1 MYDKVIVIDYGVV
14 VHTSIFSL
22 KFNPK
27 IPVTFTALN
36 IMIGL
41 LYKLDIT
48 PDTLII
54 VAKDARNSW
63 RKDYETAYK
72 GNRQEKRE
80 ASGIDFPLCYSQLNK
95 LADELNTGLNWHFI
109 ESPRCEADDTM
120 AVACR
125 FFKDYSVVLVTIDKD
140 LEQCWEYPNVRIFSN
155 KSKKWKIKPNNFDY
169 NRFISEKIYREAADN
184 MVTPVLDESGYEAR
198 HKCVNLLTLPEHI
211 ESAITEELNKISP
224 KKDDINS
231 IPFKSLQQR
240 YANIYNDKSK
250 VVDYNKQIEK
260 ENKKELREKTKKEK
274 LKKAKQKEKQNG
286 KITKNS
292 EPAGCITA

>member
-1 MYDKVIVIDYGVV
+1 MQNKVIVIDWGVV
-14 VHTSIFSL
+14 IHKSIFSL

-36 IMIGL
+36 ITIGL
-41 LYKLDIT
+41 LYRLNID
-48 PDTLII
+48 PDDTII
-54 VAKDARNSW
+54 ISKDARNSW
-63 RKDYETAYK
+63 RKDFETAYK
-72 GNRQEKRE
+72 GDRQEKRE

-95 LADELNTGLNWHFI
+95 LADELNNGLNISFI
-109 ESPRCEADDTM
+109 EIPRCEADDIM

-125 FFKDYSVVLVTIDKD
+125 FYKDNEVILVTHDKD
-140 LEQCWEYPNVRIFSN
+140 LEQCWEYPNVKIFSTL
-155 KSKKWKIKPNNFDY
+155 SKKWKIKPKNFDY
-169 NRFISEKIYREAADN
+169 NRFISEKIYKEATDN
-184 MVTPVLDESGYEAR
+184 MISPVLDEAGYEAR

-231 IPFKSLQQR
+231 IPFRSLQQR

-260 ENKKELREKTKKEK
+260 ENKKELREKAKKEK
-274 LKKAKQKEKQNG
+274 IKKAKQKEKQNG